1 MQGLAPYPAA
11 IDETH
16 KGHAVRESFVGSVL
30 DAGER
35 VERTRT
41 IPAV

>member
-16 KGHAVRESFVGSVL
+16 KGHAVRESFVGSTL
-30 DAGER
+30 DGGER
-35 VERTRT
+35 VERTRI
-41 IPAV
+41 IPAL